1 VEARLVGN
9 LVNIIEVEVSIGDS
23 ARHSDD
29 EYGRRKAEVTI
40 KGIVPEGVNP
50 EDAIEQVR
58 RYADA
63 KCHEIIHNKPARP
76 VPPAASASATPLTG
90 ASSSPEQKSDAAT
103 PEGKTKADLEAE
115 AVKAAGG
122 KKASFPKAKG
132 KGKAKKETKPEPDP
146 EDGNKDATITDLDL
160 ANAITKKNTDL
171 GKPQAISALLVE
183 FGGRPAPKQVRD
195 IPQEKRLEFLEKL
208 EALS

>member
-1 VEARLVGN
+1 MTV
-9 LVNIIEVEVSIGDS
+9 VNIIEVEVSIGDS

-63 KCHEIIHNKPARP
+63 KCHEIIHNKPAKP
-76 VPPAASASATPLTG
+76 VPSVASATATASTG
-90 ASSSPEQKSDAAT
+90 APSSPEQQADATT
-103 PEGKTKADLEAE
+103 PSGKDKLEAE

-122 KKASFPKAKG
+122 KGPKFPGVDKKPAA
-132 KGKAKKETKPEPDP
+132 KGKAKPKAK
-146 EDGNKDATITDLDL
+146 KDTLQDQKQPVTEEITDLDL
-160 ANAITKKNTDL
+160 ANAITKKNASL
-171 GKPQAISALLVE
+171 GKPQEISALLAE
-183 FGGRPAPKQVRD
+183 YGGRPAPKQVRD
-195 IPQEKRLEFLEKL
+195 IAQEQRAEFLEKL
-208 EALS
+208 DKLS